1 VRAAASLKSVT
12 VIFVDEPLVP
22 LIISWIITY
31 VVDHSAVD
39 GTVNVVSI
47 VVYGYVRNI
56 KPLVVMWQN
65 MYD

>member
-12 VIFVDEPLVP
+12 VIFVNEPLVP
-22 LIISWIITY
+22 LIISWITY
-31 VVDHSAVD
+31 VVDHFAVD

-65 MYD
+65 MYN